1 MKKMHQPLVIANWK
15 MNPQT
20 LTEAKQI
27 FVGIKNVAK
36 KHPSVSVVVAPPA
49 IYLMELMK
57 FAGSAVSLAA
67 QNTHYE
73 LLGSF
78 TGEISPTMISALGA
92 KYIIVGHSERRMIGE
107 SNGDV
112 AKKIMA
118 TLKARL
124 TPIVCIGESAR
135 DSQGNF
141 FTFIETQIETAFEIV
156 PRTRFK
162 DIVIAYE
169 PIWAIGTGA
178 TATIEDVK
186 EMQLFILKILTKHFG
201 RTAAEQVTI
210 IYGGS
215 VKPDNA
221 VKLYEAGGMS
231 GFLVGGASLKV
242 TDFATIIVATAN

>member
-1 MKKMHQPLVIANWK
+1 MVANWK

-20 LTEAKQI
+20 LAEAKQI
-27 FVGIKNVAK
+27 FVGIKNAAK
-36 KHPSVSVVVAPPA
+36 KHSSVSVVVAPPA
-49 IYLMELMK
+49 IYLSELMK
-57 FAGSAVSLAA
+57 SAGGAVSLAA
-67 QNTHYE
+67 QNTHFE
-73 LLGSF
+73 PLGSF
-78 TGEISPTMISALGA
+78 TGEISPTMISDIGA
-92 KYIIVGHSERRMIGE
+92 KYIIVGHSERRIIGE
-107 SNGDV
+107 SNNEV

-124 TPIVCIGESAR
+124 IPIICIGERER

-141 FTFIETQIETAFEIV
+141 FTFIETQIETAFKEL
-156 PRTRFK
+156 PKSRFK
-162 DIVIAYE
+162 DAVIAYE

-178 TATIEDVK
+178 TATVEDVK

-215 VKPDNA
+215 VKPDNVA
-221 VKLYEAGGMS
+221 RLYEAGGVS

-242 TDFATIIVATAN
+242 TDFATIIAATAN

>member
-1 MKKMHQPLVIANWK
+1 

-20 LTEAKQI
+20 LAEAKQI
-27 FVGIKNVAK
+27 FVGIKNAAK
-36 KHPSVSVVVAPPA
+36 KHSSVSVVVAPPA
-49 IYLMELMK
+49 IYLSELMK
-57 FAGSAVSLAA
+57 SAGGAVSLAA
-67 QNTHYE
+67 QNTHFE
-73 LLGSF
+73 PLGSF
-78 TGEISPTMISALGA
+78 TGEISPTMISDIGA
-92 KYIIVGHSERRMIGE
+92 KYIIVGHSERRIIGE
-107 SNGDV
+107 SNNEV

-124 TPIVCIGESAR
+124 IPIICIGERER

-141 FTFIETQIETAFEIV
+141 FTFIETQIETAFKEL
-156 PRTRFK
+156 PKSRFK
-162 DIVIAYE
+162 DAVIAYE

-178 TATIEDVK
+178 TATVEDVK

-215 VKPDNA
+215 VKPDNVA
-221 VKLYEAGGMS
+221 RLYEAGGVS

-242 TDFATIIVATAN
+242 TDFATIIAATAN